1 LRKIGTNFYLDP
13 KRLSCLKAILAMLNP
28 AQDSAANKGK
38 RTISSRMSM
47 TYFLL

>member
-1 LRKIGTNFYLDP
+1 
-13 KRLSCLKAILAMLNP
+13 LNP